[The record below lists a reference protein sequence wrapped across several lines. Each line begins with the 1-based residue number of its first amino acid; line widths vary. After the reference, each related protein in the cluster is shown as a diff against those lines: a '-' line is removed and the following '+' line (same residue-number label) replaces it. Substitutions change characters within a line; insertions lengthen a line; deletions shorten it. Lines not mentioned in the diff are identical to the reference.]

1 MYYMRIICDNTN
13 QEMEDRDRS
22 LVAVST
28 VGGELPV
35 RHYYRHEYD
44 EVDGCILSRRQDSQ
58 VKYITPLVKI
68 RVISQ
73 LIVKLSNDGQLIR
86 GIQVRVTQLLK

>member
-1 MYYMRIICDNTN
+1 MIRDNTDK
-13 QEMEDRDRS
+13 EMEDRDRS

-44 EVDGCILSRRQDSQ
+44 EVDGCVLSRRQDSQ
-58 VKYITPLVKI
+58 VKYATPFVKL

-73 LIVKLSNDGQLIR
+73 LLVNSCE
-86 GIQVRVTQLLK
+86 VY

>member
-1 MYYMRIICDNTN
+1 MYYMRIICDNTD

-58 VKYITPLVKI
+58 VKYIRDILTKTRPI
-68 RVISQ
+68 FF
-73 LIVKLSNDGQLIR
+73 D
-86 GIQVRVTQLLK
+86 

>member
-1 MYYMRIICDNTN
+1 
-13 QEMEDRDRS
+13 MEDRDRS

-58 VKYITPLVKI
+58 VKYTIYW
-68 RVISQ
+68 
-73 LIVKLSNDGQLIR
+73 
-86 GIQVRVTQLLK
+86 

>member
-1 MYYMRIICDNTN
+1 MRIICDNTD

-58 VKYITPLVKI
+58 VKYTT
-68 RVISQ
+68 
-73 LIVKLSNDGQLIR
+73 
-86 GIQVRVTQLLK
+86 QVRVTQLLE

>member
-1 MYYMRIICDNTN
+1 MYYMRIICDNTD

-58 VKYITPLVKI
+58 VKYTTPLVKI

-86 GIQVRVTQLLK
+86 

>member
-1 MYYMRIICDNTN
+1 MPYWVLTIKIIPIICDNTN

-58 VKYITPLVKI
+58 VKYNTPLVKI

-73 LIVKLSNDGQLIR
+73 LIVKLSNDSQ
-86 GIQVRVTQLLK
+86 